1 MLQLWEIR
9 EEWISAYF
17 KNVFCAR
24 MTSTQR
30 SESMNASLK
39 RSLLNEKLSLNRFA
53 EQVTKLILQR
63 RQAENLKTYAIQSK
77 TNKRTHYG
85 FEHQFQQLYTK
96 TVFKEYQ
103 ALLKKSTLFRIKPNP
118 DYPELDEYNY
128 LVTYH
133 QPTTDFSWS
142 NHQFRVLADPIG
154 GEYRLFCL
162 HVLCLLDHLRV
173 DSIPVSY
180 ILRRY
185 TNGARHRGTFD
196 RRDYKTQASDGTSYL
211 YQQNE
216 VLQLAMKVVRKAT
229 CSEEQRARAKVGLQS
244 LYDEL
249 DAMGSSTP
257 DNDEDGSGQCPDID
271 EHIPIVLTK
280 QDNQLDNDGNSMP
293 QRVILPPPKSKTKGS
308 RNKEPGGSKPPGA
321 MKKKVQKTVK
331 REGKNTSVYAS

>member
-53 EQVTKLILQR
+53 EQVTKLIFQR
-63 RQAENLKTYAIQSK
+63 RQAENLKTYAI
-77 TNKRTHYG
+77 
-85 FEHQFQQLYTK
+85 
-96 TVFKEYQ
+96 Q

-154 GEYRLFCL
+154 GEYRCECLLWEHTGLFCL

-196 RRDYKTQASDGTSYL
+196 RIDYKTQASDGTSYL

-216 VLQLAMKVVRKAT
+216 
-229 CSEEQRARAKVGLQS
+229 S

-271 EHIPIVLTK
+271 EFEPEETHFWTK
-280 QDNQLDNDGNSMP
+280 NQQTYPDCPNQQDDQPDNDGNSMP
-293 QRVILPPPKSKTKGS
+293 QRVILPPPKYKTKGS

-321 MKKKVQKTVK
+321 MKKKVTNQKETH
-331 REGKNTSVYAS
+331 E